1 MLNLPEW
8 YISPGN
14 SISSP
19 QVQIVDAAVDGVAH
33 AAARHRQY
41 HLIIRVGVDHRLDI
55 LPVCIQAH
63 DNLTV
68 LQGGTGILLRQNG
81 IHVMRHFLQDHERL
95 LL

>member
-19 QVQIVDAAVDGVAH
+19 QVQIVDTAVDGVAH

-68 LQGGTGILLRQNG
+68 LQGGTGILLR
-81 IHVMRHFLQDHERL
+81 
-95 LL
+95 